1 MTWAED
7 LAATVLLFVGVLLIV
22 VIVWEWIEGRRN
34 PPA

>member
-7 LAATVLLFVGVLLIV
+7 LAATVLLCVGVLLFV
-22 VIVWEWIEGRRN
+22 VLVWDWLEGRRN